1 MVRSVMLFTSLLLTL
16 YVYCTMAKHLCQ
28 RILQKNTLPSVDL
41 VNKAWYSIISKLE
54 VVKIKNRIKEIRQ
67 MVGLTQSQLAERL
80 NLTRN
85 YIGLIE
91 TGDRVPS
98 DRTISD
104 ICREF
109 GVREEWLRTGE
120 EPMFVEIPES
130 EKIAAF
136 LGDLMREEDGSFKK
150 QLIEILSEMSPDE
163 WELMER
169 MARKL
174 TGR

>member
-1 MVRSVMLFTSLLLTL
+1 
-16 YVYCTMAKHLCQ
+16 
-28 RILQKNTLPSVDL
+28 
-41 VNKAWYSIISKLE
+41 
-54 VVKIKNRIKEIRQ
+54 